1 MAVETSSLPTY
12 KMRVVSGSSL
22 RRTSRVVFRRV
33 SPYFMILLSPESQRF
48 ATGPEGGGRWLS
60 KGGREDDEVG
70 DTCGPE
76 GGAAWPEGGVGE
88 PEGGAAWPEG
98 GVGELEVCTDS
109 GWSEDDA
116 ETGDAIPEDMARDYS
131 ARLECE
137 KLVAREQMNEQK
149 L

>member
-88 PEGGAAWPEG
+88 
-98 GVGELEVCTDS
+98 LEVCTDS